1 VDDSN
6 VIGELADEPTARV
19 AVRMLEGAGYGPDQV
34 AVITGN
40 PRHARELPGS
50 RSPQGALV
58 GPIAAAVFYGALIAM
73 GGPQMRESGVALA
86 MGFVLFALAGA
97 AIGRLAGRARVFV
110 RDRAGTY
117 ERAEDAGD
125 RLASVSVPHADRARA
140 QRILQEAGARRVR
153 EEGTVEAA

>member
-1 VDDSN
+1 MDDKN
-6 VIGELADEPTARV
+6 VIGEFGSEPTART

-58 GPIAAAVFYGALIAM
+58 GLIAAALFYGGLIAM

-86 MGFVLFALAGA
+86 MGFVIFGIAGS
-97 AIGRLAGRARVFV
+97 AIGWLAGRARVFV
-110 RDRAGTY
+110 RDRASTY
-117 ERAEDAGD
+117 EGAEDAGD
-125 RLASVSVPHADRARA
+125 RLVAVSVPEADRARA
-140 QRILQEAGARRVR
+140 RRILQEAGALRVR

>member
-1 VDDSN
+1 MDDKN
-6 VIGELADEPTARV
+6 VIGEFADEPTART
-19 AVRMLEGAGYGPDQV
+19 AVRLLEGAGYGPDQV
-34 AVITGN
+34 AVIAGN

-58 GPIAAAVFYGALIAM
+58 GLIVAALFYAGLITM

-86 MGFVLFALAGA
+86 MGFVLFALAGS
-97 AIGRLAGRARVFV
+97 AIGWLAGRARVFV
-110 RDRAGTY
+110 RDRAATY

-125 RLASVSVPHADRARA
+125 RLVSVSVPDADRARA
-140 QRILQEAGARRVR
+140 RRILQEAGALRVR